1 VPLILLTPD
10 VGQLSCIY
18 NHLVPQL
25 RIMALMESEAI
36 VLRTYPLREADL
48 LVTLFT
54 RAEGKVRGVARSA
67 KKSKRRFGGA
77 LEPMTYVRAF
87 YDVRERQELVRLD
100 ACEVIE
106 SPLATEVSY
115 ARAVALAHVA
125 ELLDELLP
133 DREANDAIFRMTL
146 SVLHALQH
154 VEIDAA
160 IIKTGGRL
168 KTGSEKTGSEKTNSD
183 TKSCSDIWMPV
194 TYFELWL
201 TRLVGFLPE
210 LTECI
215 ACGRTLNGS
224 RAWFHALADGL
235 MCPEDKRLASSEISS
250 ESRALAA
257 QMFRAPVESFAG
269 TPWPKSQAAD
279 LRKFLIQ
286 TLQRNIEKKL
296 VTASMLEKGG
306 F

>member
-1 VPLILLTPD
+1 
-10 VGQLSCIY
+10 
-18 NHLVPQL
+18 
-25 RIMALMESEAI
+25 MALVESEAI

-54 RAEGKVRGVARSA
+54 RTQGKVRGVARSA

-100 ACEVIE
+100 ACEVLE
-106 SPLATEVSY
+106 SPLTTEVSY
-115 ARAVALAHVA
+115 ARAVALGHLA

-133 DREANDAIFRMTL
+133 DHETNDAIFRLTL
-146 SVLHALQH
+146 SVLHVLAG
-154 VEIDAA
+154 D
-160 IIKTGGRL
+160 
-168 KTGSEKTGSEKTNSD
+168 
-183 TKSCSDIWMPV
+183 DIWMPV

-210 LTECI
+210 LSECI
-215 ACGRTLNGS
+215 LCGRSLNGS
-224 RAWFHALADGL
+224 RAYFHALADGL
-235 MCPEDKRLASSEISS
+235 MCADDKRLASSQLSS

-257 QMFRAPVESFAG
+257 QMFRAPVESF
-269 TPWPKSQAAD
+269 TEISCPKPQAAD

-286 TLQRNIEKKL
+286 ILQRHIDKKL
-296 VTASMLEKGG
+296 VTAGMLEKES